1 MTDKDALYAHRLKQS
16 EETLFEAKKML
27 QEGFSPRSII
37 NRAYYSMFYAVLAL
51 FLKTNVHVK
60 TSKHKGII
68 SIFDKEFVKS
78 RKLDKHYS
86 QILHDVFD
94 ARQES
99 DYKEF
104 VELSHEDTD
113 RFVKL
118 AQEFFD
124 GIKKVM

>member
-1 MTDKDALYAHRLKQS
+1 
-16 EETLFEAKKML
+16 
-27 QEGFSPRSII
+27 
-37 NRAYYSMFYAVLAL
+37 MFYAVLAL

-60 TSKHKGII
+60 ISKHKGII
-68 SIFDKEFVKS
+68 SIFDMEFVKTG
-78 RKLDKHYS
+78 KVDKYYS
-86 QILHDVFD
+86 KILHDVFD

-104 VELSHEDTD
+104 VELSHEDAD

-124 GIKKVM
+124 GVKKVI